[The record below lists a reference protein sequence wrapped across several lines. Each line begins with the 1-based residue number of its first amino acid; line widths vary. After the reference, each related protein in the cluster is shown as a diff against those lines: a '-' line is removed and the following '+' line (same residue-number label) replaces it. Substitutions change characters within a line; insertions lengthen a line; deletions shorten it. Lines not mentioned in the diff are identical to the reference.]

1 MKDSPFYLIVH
12 KESVEGA
19 LKYHVNNAYIQSV
32 LAEIGNIEN
41 RVPEENLGRT
51 HEDVEKHFLDFVGSE
66 EKIGG
71 KDRKILVCGGFYTA
85 DYWTGCV
92 NLEMEDLKTRGYG
105 NVEICEPATLVK
117 ETLWKDRRKGLP
129 GNA

>member
-12 KESVEGA
+12 KDSVEGA
-19 LKYHVNNAYIQSV
+19 LRLHMNNAYIQSV

-41 RVPEENLGRT
+41 SVPEENIGRIRQ
-51 HEDVEKHFLDFVGSE
+51 DVEKHFLDYKGSA

-71 KDRKILVCGGFYTA
+71 NDRKIILCGGFYTA

-92 NLEMEDLKTRGYG
+92 NLEMEDLKRHGYE
-105 NVEICEPATLVK
+105 NVEVCEPATLVK
-117 ETLWKDRRKGLP
+117 ETLWNGKGR
-129 GNA
+129 